1 MPGSLIQQAQDFAA
15 ADPKALST
23 GLEIAEV
30 LRSMHCDDHTLAAA
44 TAYPL
49 IASNPTLTKTLHDH
63 LDNTVCK
70 IILGALKM
78 ETIHA
83 VSVVSDEKKVATG
96 QQNQIDN
103 LRKMMLAMVDDI
115 RIILLKLSERLIAL
129 KNAHT
134 LSVDLQ
140 KKIAHEVLLYY
151 APLANRLGITELKW
165 QLEDLAFKYD
175 QPDAYSQLQKAI
187 EIREPAREKI
197 ISTLIADLK
206 ELLHKAHLAY
216 IEITGRSKHLYS
228 IHKKLLRKDIG
239 FENLYDTSAVR
250 IIVPTIT
257 DCYAALS
264 VVHDHYTPI
273 SDEFDDY
280 IAHPKLNGYQSIH
293 TAIIR
298 EDKTPI
304 EIQIRTQEMHAHAE
318 LGVAAHWKYKENKSV
333 DSTDEQKIILLREL
347 LDWQKS
353 TLLAEE
359 KQKHLYHEAFHD
371 RVYVFSPAGG
381 VFDLPV
387 GATALDFAYL
397 VHTDIGHRC
406 RGAKINDVLMPL
418 TYTLKTGDRITILTS
433 KEPRPSRDWVR
444 SDLGYLK
451 TSHAKQKVKL
461 WFKKQDYDEH
471 LTNGITQWEKIAHQN
486 HLQKTDIE
494 KIFHLFN
501 LKDTDALLVALGS
514 NHITAPV
521 ILNKLE
527 SLNKKGKTQT
537 TIITEFDERKKTKGA
552 SDDFSVEGAKH
563 LLTQLAKCCHPIPGD
578 DIIGYIT
585 KGRGI
590 SVHQKKCHNIRI
602 AMEMKPEKL
611 ITISWENQHE
621 KNYRVS
627 LLIECEDRSG
637 LLRDISGLI
646 AQYNLSIFAMNSHTN
661 DQNSVAVI
669 TLTIEIKDLS
679 LLEEVIKKLRQ
690 ISGVMRIKR
699 M

>member
-1 MPGSLIQQAQDFAA
+1 MPGSLIQQAQDLAA
-15 ADPKALST
+15 TDPKALST
-23 GLEIAEV
+23 GLEIAEI
-30 LRSMHCDDHTLAAA
+30 LRSLHCDEHTLAAGI
-44 TAYPL
+44 AYPFV
-49 IASNPTLTKTLHDH
+49 ASNTPLTKTLHEH

-70 IILGALKM
+70 IILGAIKM
-78 ETIHA
+78 EVIHTLT
-83 VSVVSDEKKVATG
+83 VISDEKKVATG

-115 RIILLKLSERLIAL
+115 RIILLKLSERLVAL
-129 KNAHT
+129 KTAHG
-134 LSVDLQ
+134 LSTDLQ
-140 KKIAHEVLLYY
+140 KKMAHEVLLYY

-175 QPDAYSQLQKAI
+175 QPEAYQQLQNTI
-187 EIREPAREKI
+187 EEREPAREKI
-197 ISTLIADLK
+197 ITTLIADLK
-206 ELLHKAHLAY
+206 KLLHKAHLTY
-216 IEITGRSKHLYS
+216 IQITGRSKHLYS

-239 FENLYDTSAVR
+239 FEHLYDTSAVR
-250 IIVPTIT
+250 IVVPTTT
-257 DCYAALS
+257 DCYTALS
-264 VVHDHYTPI
+264 LVHNHYTPI
-273 SDEFDDY
+273 PEEFDDY

-298 EDKTPI
+298 QDKTAI
-304 EIQIRTQEMHAHAE
+304 EIQIRTEQMHAHAE

-359 KQKHLYHEAFHD
+359 RQKHLYHEAFHD
-371 RVYVFSPAGG
+371 RAYVFSPAGA
-381 VFDLPV
+381 VFDLPM

-397 VHTDIGHRC
+397 IHTDIGHRC
-406 RGAKINDVLMPL
+406 RGAKINDALMPL
-418 TYTLKTGDRITILTS
+418 TYPLKTGDRITILTS

-451 TSHAKQKVKL
+451 TQHAKQKVKQ

-471 LTNGITQWEKIAHQN
+471 LANGIAQWEKIAHQN
-486 HLQKTDIE
+486 HLKKTDIE
-494 KIFHLFN
+494 KIFHLFD
-501 LKDTDALLVALGS
+501 LKNSDALLVTLGS

-521 ILNKLE
+521 ILKKLE
-527 SLNKKGKTQT
+527 SLNKKDKTIAP
-537 TIITEFDERKKTKGA
+537 IITDPDKIKKTHTKT
-552 SDDFSVEGAKH
+552 DDFSVEGAKH

-590 SVHQKKCHNIRI
+590 SVHQKECLNIRK
-602 AMEMKPEKL
+602 AMKIKPEKL
-611 ITISWENQHE
+611 MTISWENQRE

-627 LLIECEDRSG
+627 LTIECEDRSG

-661 DQNSVAVI
+661 NQNSVAII

-679 LLEEVIKKLRQ
+679 FLEEVVKKLRQ
-690 ISGVMRIKR
+690 ISGVMRVKR
-699 M
+699 V